1 MASGNTFK
9 LMNSLETNLLEKLK
23 ETYSENQQISDSLLE
38 SLYFLY
44 KNPLLEALHLLDK
57 YGKEEEATLNATE
70 ICDESTGRK
79 IYQVTGSTGF
89 TYYLFKALNFCTCA
103 SFKFNILKNFEYI
116 YCKHIIVIK
125 LSIALNKLNRKS
137 VSSTELRD
145 LIKLIR

>member
-1 MASGNTFK
+1 MSSGNTFK
-9 LMNSLETNLLEKLK
+9 LIDSFEANLLEKLK

-57 YGKEEEATLNATE
+57 YAQDTSLSVTE
-70 ICDESTGRK
+70 ICDESTGRR

-89 TYYLFKALNFCTCA
+89 TYYLFKTLNFCTCA

-137 VSSTELRD
+137 VSSTELSD